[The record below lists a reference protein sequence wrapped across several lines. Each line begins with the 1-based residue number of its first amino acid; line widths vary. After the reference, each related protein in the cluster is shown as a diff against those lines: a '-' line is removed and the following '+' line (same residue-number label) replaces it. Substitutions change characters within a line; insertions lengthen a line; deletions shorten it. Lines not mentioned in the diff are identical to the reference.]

1 MRTMNRR
8 TLYVLAGAVMLVAS
22 AACGSHTPTGPS
34 STPEAAQPGGG
45 GFGSGNFQGNDPAF
59 NAIAPEGFGAA
70 DPVQADRGGVTF
82 GSGN

>member
-22 AACGSHTPTGPS
+22 AACGSHTPTGAS
-34 STPEAAQPGGG
+34 STPAATQRDGV

-59 NAIAPEGFGAA
+59 NTIQPDGSGIAE
-70 DPVQADRGGVTF
+70 PVVAERGGVTF